1 MFGNMQEQGNVQQ
14 VNMQKK
20 LPAIGNERLSTN
32 KKLKKSHLILKD
44 DNKEVESDSMPQ
56 IE

>member
-1 MFGNMQEQGNVQQ
+1 
-14 VNMQKK
+14 MQKK